1 MKSKPEPVSPDD
13 VFART
18 AEGSAA
24 VFDEKRA
31 LSAGF
36 REMLKAIDGKRS
48 VKQLEEVFPKLDSED
63 IELWLGELRRMKY
76 VEATAIPFDLPEIKI
91 AKPVKAAPR
100 PASKAAT
107 QAAGGTDLSGPEFD
121 LAEMAANIEHWV
133 KQNTETLGKMRKADL
148 SKTVQMAALQ
158 STQAMENLVDSGFFA
173 SLPESM
179 QVAIQATPPKKVA
192 APVLPVKKRLALVF
206 ETDPADTAVLTRLL
220 NGAGYQAQLCNSRQQ
235 LVMLLNQATAPD
247 VILLKLGARDVDA
260 FKVLEKLRQHPR
272 LGKVAVVMMA
282 DKPSREDIAKS
293 ILVGA
298 SGWMVKPYTEQVV
311 SAAIQGV
318 LTFPPVA

>member
-1 MKSKPEPVSPDD
+1 MKSKQAPISPDD
-13 VFART
+13 IFVRT

-24 VFDEKRA
+24 VFDERRA
-31 LSAGF
+31 LSSGF

-48 VKQLEEVFPKLDSED
+48 VQQLEAMFPKLDSED
-63 IELWLGELRRMKY
+63 IELWLAELRRMRY
-76 VEATAIPFDLPEIKI
+76 IDVADIPFMLPEIKV
-91 AKPVKAAPR
+91 AKPAPR
-100 PASKAAT
+100 AAV
-107 QAAGGTDLSGPEFD
+107 APKPGAGANLDSPEFD
-121 LAEMAANIEHWV
+121 LAAMAANIEHWV

-158 STQAMENLVDSGFFA
+158 STQAMNTLVDSGFFA

-179 QVAIQATPPKKVA
+179 QVAGHA
-192 APVLPVKKRLALVF
+192 APAKPVAPPALPVKKRLALVF

-235 LVMLLNQATAPD
+235 LVLLLNQATSPD
-247 VILLKLGARDVDA
+247 VILLKLGAKDVDA

-298 SGWMVKPYTEQVV
+298 SGWMIKPYTEQVIN
-311 SAAIQGV
+311 AAIQGV